1 MADFFQMQATQ
12 QAVTQQQK
20 KPISA
25 SAVTTPPAPTTQT
38 IDQDLAGDILAGNDE
53 INKALFKQ
61 GNL

>member
-1 MADFFQMQATQ
+1 MQATQ

-20 KPISA
+20 KPVST

-38 IDQDLAGDILAGNDE
+38 LDSDVAADILAGNDE